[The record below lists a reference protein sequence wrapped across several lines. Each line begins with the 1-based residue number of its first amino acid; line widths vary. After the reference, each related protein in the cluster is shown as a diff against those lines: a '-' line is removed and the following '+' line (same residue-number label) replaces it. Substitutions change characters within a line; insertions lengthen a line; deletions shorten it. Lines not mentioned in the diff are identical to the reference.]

1 MDSEKLFR
9 QYFIC
14 RALCRYFRSIRYQDI
29 YDHHYLTLRY
39 QVATIPYTL
48 VWIVFKFYREV
59 KLLKDNPKYKKP
71 GLTKEESRL
80 YLSSAT
86 LQSFVRTT
94 FRTQKFKQEL
104 LTKTIS
110 SHRAARQLFKDQFAL
125 RKDVSHISVRA
136 LKHIEKSFLTI
147 LIGDV
152 GVNVLFYAE
161 YHYYKNEDTIRRQI
175 NEVSKLF
182 QVINRNSKI
191 KEELIA
197 TVFHPDRIEK
207 WQHL

>member
-9 QYFIC
+9 QYFIR

-29 YDHHYLTLRY
+29 YDSYYLSLKE

-48 VWIVFKFYREV
+48 VWIVFKFYSEV

-86 LQSFVRTT
+86 LHSFVRTT
-94 FRTQKFKQEL
+94 FRTQKFKEEL

-110 SHRAARQLFKDQFAL
+110 SHRAARQHFKDQFAV

-136 LKHIEKSFLTI
+136 LKHIEQSFLTI
-147 LIGDV
+147 LNSELGIDV
-152 GVNVLFYAE
+152 S
-161 YHYYKNEDTIRRQI
+161 YHYYKIEDVLRPRI

-182 QVINRNSKI
+182 EAVNRNSKI

-207 WQHL
+207 WQYL